1 MREGAKMR
9 ILHFISDIGIAN
21 GVMSVVY
28 NYFCAMP
35 DDVKF
40 DIMYFHQ
47 TEDNREADINALG
60 GKIYKVSS
68 PTNIPKFLND
78 MDVFFKAHKGEY
90 SAVHIH
96 APQLTMLIAIKAR
109 KYGIKNIIS
118 HCHTAVY
125 SLSKKKVWFNKT
137 LNFPTRCMAD
147 VCIAPSDM
155 AGSVWFKK
163 KYILMKNAIGCDTY
177 KFNAD
182 TRDIKRK
189 QLNIENKYAVI
200 QTGKTTKEQK
210 NHKFTFRVFAELVKQ
225 KTDSVLLL
233 AGGEK
238 TEELDN
244 LAKSLG
250 IEKNIMYLGTRTDIP
265 ELLMAADAFILPS
278 TSEGLLIAAIE
289 AQASGLAGIIS
300 DRVPDEVCITPNIS
314 VMSLET
320 EPIKWTER
328 LIKISNADIKREMWC
343 QEVIKA
349 GWDIHDNAKQLLKIY
364 GG

>member
-1 MREGAKMR
+1 MK

-28 NYFCAMP
+28 NYFSSMP

-47 TEDNREADINALG
+47 TPDSREKDINDLG
-60 GKIYKVSS
+60 GKVYKIPS
-68 PTNIPKFLND
+68 PGNIPKFLKALD
-78 MDVFFKAHKGEY
+78 KFFEQHKDEY

-96 APQLTMLIAIKAR
+96 APQFTALIAIKAR
-109 KYGIKNIIS
+109 KYGIKKIIS

-125 SLSKKKVWFNKT
+125 SLNKKKVIFNKA
-137 LNFPTRCMAD
+137 LNMPTRFMAD
-147 VCIAPSDM
+147 TCIAPSDM
-155 AGSVWFKK
+155 AGKVWFKK
-163 KYILMKNAIGCDTY
+163 KYILMKNAIDCEAY
-177 KFNAD
+177 KFETDKRTA
-182 TRDIKRK
+182 KRK
-189 QLNIENKYAVI
+189 QLQIENKFAVI

-210 NHKFTFRVFAELVKQ
+210 NHKFTFRVFAELIKQ
-225 KTDSVLLL
+225 KPDSTLLL

-244 LAKSLG
+244 MAKGLG
-250 IEKNIMYLGTRTDIP
+250 IEKDIMYLGTRSDIS

-289 AQASGLAGIIS
+289 GQASGLAGIIS
-300 DRVPDEVCITPNIS
+300 DRVPKDVCITTNLL

-320 EPIKWTER
+320 EPKQWANK
-328 LIKISNADIKREMWC
+328 LIKISRMSIEREKWC
-343 QEVIKA
+343 SEVKKV
-349 GWDIHDNAKQLLKIY
+349 GWDIQDNAKQLLKIY